1 MDQVSLGRE
10 LIITDVVAQPV
21 KALGQSIE
29 PGQSVYA
36 LRLNPPD
43 ARSLGLREGQTVNVV
58 IENRADGNLL
68 HLNKNI
74 AVKLPSQMSLLG
86 LLNPKVRMDS
96 ISSGILSLLFMKKP
110 EVNERLVL
118 DPAARMAR
126 LLSKGAN
133 MGSLELLLK
142 ADSSSI
148 SNIRDA
154 QISLIPFSLR
164 DSWFRRFDYSAI
176 YSSLLKSGLFHEKEL
191 RDGKVSIPNLKEL
204 LLRFV
209 KNSNIERSELLFISS
224 AIEDIESSQL
234 ESLGHQL
241 NRSSQYHWLIPVM
254 GEWPIDIQLSGGT
267 DEGDE
272 EDSENIVK
280 WKVVIKVKV
289 NEEESIDLS
298 ALFTETEVLSLYV
311 GMPNQNLTVLADAHK
326 NWLLDEIDKIGIS
339 IDEFKVFQKE
349 EPSSANKHIEYSSTP
364 KEKRWIAD
372 A

>member
-1 MDQVSLGRE
+1 MDHVSLGRE
-10 LIITDVVAQPV
+10 LIITDVLAQPV
-21 KALGQSIE
+21 KALGQSVE

-58 IENRADGNLL
+58 IENRSDGNIL

-74 AVKLPSQMSLLG
+74 AVKLPAQMSFLG
-86 LLNPKVRMDS
+86 LLNPRVRMDS
-96 ISSGILSLLFMKKP
+96 VSSGMLSLLFMKKP
-110 EVNERLVL
+110 EVNERMIL
-118 DPAARMAR
+118 DPSVRLAR

-133 MGSLELLLK
+133 LGSLELLLK

-148 SNIRDA
+148 TNIRDM
-154 QISLIPFSLR
+154 QPSLIPFSLR
-164 DSWFRRFDYSAI
+164 DNWFRRFDYSAI
-176 YSSLLKSGLFHEKEL
+176 YSSLLKSGLFHEKEV
-191 RDGKVSIPNLKEL
+191 REGKVSLPNLKEL

-209 KNSNIERSELLFISS
+209 KNSNIDRSELLLISS

-234 ESLGHQL
+234 ETLGHQL

-254 GEWPIDIQLSGGT
+254 GEWPIDIELLSGK
-267 DEGDE
+267 DE
-272 EDSENIVK
+272 EDDDNGNSVK

-289 NEEESIDLS
+289 SEEESIDLS

-311 GMPNQNLTVLADAHK
+311 GMPNENLAVLADAHK
-326 NWLLDEIDKIGIS
+326 EWLLKEIDKIGIN

-349 EPSSANKHIEYSSTP
+349 QLSSPAKHVEYASGPTQ
-364 KEKRWIAD
+364 KRWIAD

>member
-1 MDQVSLGRE
+1 MDHVSLGRE

-58 IENRADGNLL
+58 IENRADGNIL

-74 AVKLPSQMSLLG
+74 VVKLPAQMPFLG
-86 LLNPKVRMDS
+86 LLNPRLRMDS

-110 EVNERLVL
+110 EVNERMVL
-118 DPAARMAR
+118 DPSVRLAR

-133 MGSLELLLK
+133 LGSLELLLK

-148 SNIRDA
+148 SNIRDT
-154 QISLIPFSLR
+154 QTSLIPFSLR
-164 DSWFRRFDYSAI
+164 DNWFRRFDHSAI

-191 RDGKVSIPNLKEL
+191 REGKVSLPNLKEL

-209 KNSNIERSELLFISS
+209 KNSNIERSELLLISS

-234 ESLGHQL
+234 EALGHQL

-254 GEWPIDIQLSGGT
+254 GEWPIDIELFSGT
-267 DEGDE
+267 DEENE
-272 EDSENIVK
+272 EDNGNSIK

-289 NEEESIDLS
+289 SEEESIDLS

-311 GMPNQNLTVLADAHK
+311 GMPNENLAVLADTHK
-326 NWLLDEIDKIGIS
+326 GWLLKEIDKIGIN

-349 EPSSANKHIEYSSTP
+349 ALSSAAQHVEYASVPTQ
-364 KEKRWIAD
+364 KRWIAD